1 MKVSNIV
8 KILGVITLITVVSS
22 GCSKDTNYNSVEYKP
37 ARISVNSHVVPYEVL
52 KFERESAKNEST
64 KQDELNKSQQQYK
77 DRLEDYSKVETD
89 IVKNKITEIILEDT
103 EDDLLINADKTE
115 LRRVICNLCG
125 NAINY
130 TPQSGKVRLIVKAEG
145 NDIIFSVVDNGGGI
159 PQEDIP
165 NLFQRFSQGTSAKRS
180 TGTGLGLYLSRQIIE
195 AHGGKIWLES
205 MLNKGSEF
213 SFLLTDVIAEKNN
226 KSAGALI

>member
-1 MKVSNIV
+1 MEFV
-8 KILGVITLITVVSS
+8 
-22 GCSKDTNYNSVEYKP
+22 
-37 ARISVNSHVVPYEVL
+37 
-52 KFERESAKNEST
+52 
-64 KQDELNKSQQQYK
+64 
-77 DRLEDYSKVETD
+77 
-89 IVKNKITEIILEDT
+89 LEDT
-103 EDDLLINADKTE
+103 EEDLLINADKAE

-130 TPQSGKVRLIVKAEG
+130 TPQGGKVRLIVKAEG
-145 NDIIFSVVDNGGGI
+145 NDIIFSVSDNGSGI

-213 SFLLTDVIAEKNN
+213 SFLLTDVIAEKNK